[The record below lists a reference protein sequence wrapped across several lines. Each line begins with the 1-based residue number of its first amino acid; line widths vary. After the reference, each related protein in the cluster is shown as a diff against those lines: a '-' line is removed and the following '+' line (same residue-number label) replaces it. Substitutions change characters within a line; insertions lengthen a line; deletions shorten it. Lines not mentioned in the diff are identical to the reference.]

1 MRSSRFLYPG
11 IDCSSRE
18 SSLRPRVESPFNWN
32 SKNIPVS
39 AGVTSVFVA
48 AKAGCR
54 GGIVCQYCNC
64 SLLLEKASRD
74 QSGFPAAVVILKANK
89 RFDCLVCVPTK
100 IPAPD
105 SAPIVDD
112 WPDKSNIRFFGLL
125 FNGRPLCLFT
135 RVQIGKVKYSTLI
148 IGVFNAH
155 LASIAPVSIRLP
167 FKGASGSEVFAK
179 F

>member
-39 AGVTSVFVA
+39 AGVTSVFVELKPVA
-48 AKAGCR
+48 EEGSSAN
-54 GGIVCQYCNC
+54 IVIVLC
-64 SLLLEKASRD
+64 SLRKRLATSRVFQQ
-74 QSGFPAAVVILKANK
+74 QSLLKANK
-89 RFDCLVCVPTK
+89 RFDCLVCVPAK

-112 WPDKSNIRFFGLL
+112 WPDKSNIRFLRLL

-167 FKGASGSEVFAK
+167 FKGAPGSEVFAK